1 MEEGI
6 LHIHLIERPIR
17 DRGNGKK
24 AADSNKFR
32 NKGKCF
38 SIVDALPLVATLSDQ
53 PDFVPLNGTVRP
65 IFGFKN
71 PFAAN
76 EAMTS
81 R

>member
-53 PDFVPLNGTVRP
+53 PDLCLSMEPSDRYLVLKTHLQPMR
-65 IFGFKN
+65 
-71 PFAAN
+71 
-76 EAMTS
+76 